1 MGSPRDVQPEG
12 SRTPRQ
18 NGRAMQVTETVAEG
32 LKREFTVVIPAQS
45 FKERIET
52 RLKDRQ
58 RSMRLPGFRPGKVPM
73 ALVAKH
79 WRQQV
84 TGEELQSTIGDSS
97 AQIVSDRGLRPAG
110 QPKIEITNFS
120 DDADLEYKMALELLP
135 EIEPIDLSQLEL
147 TRTTVEVPDA
157 EIEQALERLATDQ
170 AKSEPVPEP
179 RPAAKDDVVVADF
192 VGRIDGVEF
201 EGGKAEGHY
210 IRIGSNQLIPG
221 FEDQLVGAMPGE
233 KREVK
238 VTFPAD
244 YPRRELA
251 DKEAVFDVEVKEL
264 RQLLPATIDD
274 ELAKSLGLDS
284 LEALRQRVR
293 EQLESEYGAASRTR
307 LKRQLLD
314 KLAENHNFEMP
325 PGMVESEFQ
334 QIWSQVEADR
344 QAGRTDPDDKDKS
357 DDELKAEYRSIAER
371 RVKLGLLLSEIGRR
385 SQVEVKQDEMGRA
398 IMAEARRYPG
408 QERKVIDF
416 YQNNPDALARVRAPL
431 YEDKVVDYILDTAKV
446 TERKISPEQ
455 FAEEL
460 KQDEI

>member
-1 MGSPRDVQPEG
+1 
-12 SRTPRQ
+12 
-18 NGRAMQVTETVAEG
+18 MQVTETVAEG

-135 EIEPIDLSQLEL
+135 EIEPMDLSQLEL

-157 EIEQALERLATDQ
+157 EIDQALQRLATDQ
-170 AKSEPVPEP
+170 AKSEPVAEP

-251 DKEAVFDVEVKEL
+251 DKQAVFDVEVKEL
-264 RQLLPATIDD
+264 RQLLPAAIDD

-293 EQLESEYGAASRTR
+293 EQLEGEYGAATRTR

-325 PGMVESEFQ
+325 PGMVEAEFQ

-357 DDELKAEYRSIAER
+357 EDELKAEYRAIAER

-446 TERKISPEQ
+446 TDHKISPEQ

>member
-1 MGSPRDVQPEG
+1 
-12 SRTPRQ
+12 
-18 NGRAMQVTETVAEG
+18 MQVTETVAEG

-79 WRQQV
+79 WGQQV

-135 EIEPIDLSQLEL
+135 EIEPMDLSQLEL
-147 TRTTVEVPDA
+147 TRTQVEVPEA
-157 EIEQALERLATDQ
+157 EIEQALGRLATDQ
-170 AKSEPVPEP
+170 AKSEPVGEP
-179 RPAAKDDVVVADF
+179 RPTAKDDVVVADF

-251 DKEAVFDVEVKEL
+251 DKQAVFDVEVKEL

-325 PGMVESEFQ
+325 PGMVEAEFQ

-357 DDELKAEYRSIAER
+357 EDELKAEYRTIAER

-385 SQVEVKQDEMGRA
+385 SQVEVKQDEIGRA
-398 IMAEARRYPG
+398 VMSEARRYPG

>member
-1 MGSPRDVQPEG
+1 
-12 SRTPRQ
+12 
-18 NGRAMQVTETVAEG
+18 MQVTETVAEG

-73 ALVAKH
+73 VLVAKH

-135 EIEPIDLSQLEL
+135 EIEPMDLSQLEL
-147 TRTTVEVPDA
+147 TRTQVEVPDA
-157 EIEQALERLATDQ
+157 EIDQALQRLATDQ
-170 AKSEPVPEP
+170 AKSEPVAEP

-221 FEDQLVGAMPGE
+221 FEDQLVGALPGE

-251 DKEAVFDVEVKEL
+251 DKQAVFDVEVKEL
-264 RQLLPATIDD
+264 RQLLPAAIDD

-293 EQLESEYGAASRTR
+293 EQLEGEYGAATRTR

-325 PGMVESEFQ
+325 PGMVEAEFQ

-357 DDELKAEYRSIAER
+357 EDELKAEYRAIAER

-385 SQVEVKQDEMGRA
+385 SQVEVKQDELGRA

-446 TERKISPEQ
+446 TEHKISPEQ

>member
-1 MGSPRDVQPEG
+1 
-12 SRTPRQ
+12 
-18 NGRAMQVTETVAEG
+18 MQVTETVAEG

-135 EIEPIDLSQLEL
+135 EIEPMDLSQLEL
-147 TRTTVEVPDA
+147 TRTTVEVPDV
-157 EIEQALERLATDQ
+157 EIDQALQRLATDQ
-170 AKSEPVPEP
+170 AKSEPVAEP

-221 FEDQLVGAMPGE
+221 FEDQLLGALPGE

-251 DKEAVFDVEVKEL
+251 DKQAVFDVEVKEL
-264 RQLLPATIDD
+264 RQLLPAAIDD

-293 EQLESEYGAASRTR
+293 EQLEGEYGAATRTR

-325 PGMVESEFQ
+325 PGMVEAEFQ

-357 DDELKAEYRSIAER
+357 DDDLKAEYRAIAER

-385 SQVEVKQDEMGRA
+385 NQVEVKQDEMGRA

-446 TERKISPEQ
+446 TEHKISPEQ

>member
-1 MGSPRDVQPEG
+1 
-12 SRTPRQ
+12 
-18 NGRAMQVTETVAEG
+18 MQVTETVAEG

-135 EIEPIDLSQLEL
+135 EIEPMDLSQLEL
-147 TRTTVEVPDA
+147 TRTQVEVPDA
-157 EIEQALERLATDQ
+157 EIDQALQRLATDQ
-170 AKSEPVPEP
+170 AKSEPVAEP
-179 RPAAKDDVVVADF
+179 RPAVKDDVVVADF

-221 FEDQLVGAMPGE
+221 FEDQLLGAMPGE

-264 RQLLPATIDD
+264 RQLLPAAIDD

-284 LEALRQRVR
+284 LEALRQRMR
-293 EQLESEYGAASRTR
+293 EQLEGEYGAATRTR

-325 PGMVESEFQ
+325 PGMVEAEFQ

-357 DDELKAEYRSIAER
+357 DDELKGEYRAIAER

-385 SQVEVKQDEMGRA
+385 SQVEVKQDEIARA
-398 IMAEARRYPG
+398 VMSEARRYPG

-416 YQNNPDALARVRAPL
+416 YQNNPEALARVRAPL

-446 TERKISPEQ
+446 TEHKISPEQ

>member
-1 MGSPRDVQPEG
+1 
-12 SRTPRQ
+12 
-18 NGRAMQVTETVAEG
+18 MQVTETVAEG

-135 EIEPIDLSQLEL
+135 EIEPMDLSQLEL
-147 TRTTVEVPDA
+147 TRTQVEVPDA
-157 EIEQALERLATDQ
+157 EIDQALQRLATDQ
-170 AKSEPVPEP
+170 AKSEPVAEP

-221 FEDQLVGAMPGE
+221 FEDQLLGALPGE
-233 KREVK
+233 KREVR

-251 DKEAVFDVEVKEL
+251 DKQAVFDVEVKEL
-264 RQLLPATIDD
+264 RQLLPAAIDD

-293 EQLESEYGAASRTR
+293 EQLEGEYGAATRTR

-325 PGMVESEFQ
+325 PGMVEAEFQ

-357 DDELKAEYRSIAER
+357 EEELKAEYRAIAER

-385 SQVEVKQDEMGRA
+385 SQVEVKQDELGRA

-446 TERKISPEQ
+446 TEHKISPEQ

>member
-1 MGSPRDVQPEG
+1 
-12 SRTPRQ
+12 
-18 NGRAMQVTETVAEG
+18 MQVTETVAEG

-135 EIEPIDLSQLEL
+135 EIEPMDLSQLEL
-147 TRTTVEVPDA
+147 TRTQVEVPDA
-157 EIEQALERLATDQ
+157 EIDQALQRLATDQ
-170 AKSEPVPEP
+170 AKSEPVAEP

-221 FEDQLVGAMPGE
+221 FEDQLLGALPGE

-251 DKEAVFDVEVKEL
+251 DKQAVFDVEVKEL
-264 RQLLPATIDD
+264 RQLLPAAIDD

-293 EQLESEYGAASRTR
+293 EQLEGEYGAATRTR

-325 PGMVESEFQ
+325 PGMVEAEFQ

-357 DDELKAEYRSIAER
+357 EDELKAEYRAIAER

-385 SQVEVKQDEMGRA
+385 SQVEVKQDELGRA

-431 YEDKVVDYILDTAKV
+431 YEDKVVDYILDTAQV
-446 TERKISPEQ
+446 TEHKISPEQ

>member
-1 MGSPRDVQPEG
+1 
-12 SRTPRQ
+12 
-18 NGRAMQVTETVAEG
+18 MQVTETVAEG

-135 EIEPIDLSQLEL
+135 EIEPMDLSQLEL
-147 TRTTVEVPDA
+147 TRTQVEVPEA
-157 EIEQALERLATDQ
+157 EIEQALGRLATDQ
-170 AKSEPVPEP
+170 AKSEPVAEP

-251 DKEAVFDVEVKEL
+251 DKQAVFDVEVKEL

-325 PGMVESEFQ
+325 PGMVEAEFQ
-334 QIWSQVEADR
+334 QIWSQLEADR

-357 DDELKAEYRSIAER
+357 EDELKAEYRTIAER

-385 SQVEVKQDEMGRA
+385 SQVEVKQDEIGRA
-398 IMAEARRYPG
+398 VMSEARRYPG

>member
-1 MGSPRDVQPEG
+1 
-12 SRTPRQ
+12 
-18 NGRAMQVTETVAEG
+18 MQVTETVAEG

-135 EIEPIDLSQLEL
+135 EIEPMDLSQLEL
-147 TRTTVEVPDA
+147 TRTQVEVPDA
-157 EIEQALERLATDQ
+157 EIDQALQRLATDQ
-170 AKSEPVPEP
+170 AKSEPVAEP

-221 FEDQLVGAMPGE
+221 FEDQLLGAMPGE

-251 DKEAVFDVEVKEL
+251 DKQAVFDVEVKEL
-264 RQLLPATIDD
+264 RQLLPAAIDD

-293 EQLESEYGAASRTR
+293 EQLEGEYGAATRTR

-325 PGMVESEFQ
+325 PGMVEAEFQ

-357 DDELKAEYRSIAER
+357 EDELKAEYRAIAER

-446 TERKISPEQ
+446 TDHKISPEQ

>member
-1 MGSPRDVQPEG
+1 
-12 SRTPRQ
+12 
-18 NGRAMQVTETVAEG
+18 MQVTETVAEG

-120 DDADLEYKMALELLP
+120 DGADLEYKMALELLP
-135 EIEPIDLSQLEL
+135 EIEPMDLSQLEL
-147 TRTTVEVPDA
+147 TRTQVEVPEA

-170 AKSEPVPEP
+170 AKSEPVAEP

-251 DKEAVFDVEVKEL
+251 DKQAVFDVEVKEL
-264 RQLLPATIDD
+264 RQLLPAAIDD

-325 PGMVESEFQ
+325 PGMVEAEFQ

-357 DDELKAEYRSIAER
+357 EDELKAEYRAIAER

-385 SQVEVKQDEMGRA
+385 SQVEVKQDEIARA
-398 IMAEARRYPG
+398 VMSEARRYPG

>member
-1 MGSPRDVQPEG
+1 
-12 SRTPRQ
+12 
-18 NGRAMQVTETVAEG
+18 
-32 LKREFTVVIPAQS
+32 
-45 FKERIET
+45 
-52 RLKDRQ
+52 
-58 RSMRLPGFRPGKVPM
+58 
-73 ALVAKH
+73 
-79 WRQQV
+79 
-84 TGEELQSTIGDSS
+84 
-97 AQIVSDRGLRPAG
+97 
-110 QPKIEITNFS
+110 
-120 DDADLEYKMALELLP
+120 
-135 EIEPIDLSQLEL
+135 
-147 TRTTVEVPDA
+147 VPDA
-157 EIEQALERLATDQ
+157 EIDQALQRLATDQ
-170 AKSEPVPEP
+170 AKSEPVAEP

-221 FEDQLVGAMPGE
+221 FEDQLLGALPGE

-251 DKEAVFDVEVKEL
+251 DKQAVFDVEVKEL
-264 RQLLPATIDD
+264 RQLLPAAIDD

-293 EQLESEYGAASRTR
+293 EQLEGEYGAATRTR

-325 PGMVESEFQ
+325 PGMVEAEFQ

-385 SQVEVKQDEMGRA
+385 SQVEVKQDEIGRA
-398 IMAEARRYPG
+398 VMSEARRYPG

-446 TERKISPEQ
+446 TEHKISPEQ